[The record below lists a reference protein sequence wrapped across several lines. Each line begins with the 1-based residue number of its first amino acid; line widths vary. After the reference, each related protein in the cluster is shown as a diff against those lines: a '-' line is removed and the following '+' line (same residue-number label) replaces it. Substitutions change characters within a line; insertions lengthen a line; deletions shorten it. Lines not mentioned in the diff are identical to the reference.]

1 MDEDSNIFIFA
12 LRFAYA
18 RIKLKSLDVDG
29 SLLFSRHGKQAI
41 ILHDL
46 FNNLVGT
53 SWTNT
58 NYLSFDADPLLENSA
73 NLSAQ
78 AGDHTSLNLNAS
90 TVRYWPQHLQVLNL
104 GQIQEHLD
112 ELSVVLR
119 VIPAGS
125 VAVAAGKLAPG
136 APRRVAAGRRG
147 GEGGRRHGLYRPLNP
162 FLW

>member
-1 MDEDSNIFIFA
+1 FFFLSPW
-12 LRFAYA
+12 LTGYHPSR
-18 RIKLKSLDVDG
+18 
-29 SLLFSRHGKQAI
+29 LLH
-41 ILHDL
+41 
-46 FNNLVGT
+46 NMVGT
-53 SWTNT
+53 SWTN
-58 NYLSFDADPLLENSA
+58 YFSFDADPLLENSA
-73 NLSAQ
+73 NSSAQ

-90 TVRYWPQHLQVLNL
+90 ANTIRCWLRHLHVLKL